1 MAALIPAIIKFVMS
15 RSGGGGGGG
24 GAKKPPMSPD
34 EIAERGW
41 SSYFGK
47 GTYLDKSGPKIPSMT
62 ESFNSPVQNLYDQ
75 MK

>member
-1 MAALIPAIIKFVMS
+1 MS
-15 RSGGGGGGG
+15 RQGGGGGGG

-47 GTYLDKSGPKIPSMT
+47 GTYLDKPSTPKIPSMMD
-62 ESFNSPVQNLYDQ
+62 SYNSPINNLYDQ
-75 MK
+75 LK